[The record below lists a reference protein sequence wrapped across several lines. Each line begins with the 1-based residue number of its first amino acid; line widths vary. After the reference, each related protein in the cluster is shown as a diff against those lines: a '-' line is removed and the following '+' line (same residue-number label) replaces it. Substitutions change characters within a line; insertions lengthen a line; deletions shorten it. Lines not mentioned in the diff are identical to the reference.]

1 MLARRTPVAFRMAK
15 CPYCHRPLRRFGTR
29 CRACRRYI
37 LRWPHFVLLS
47 LVSLA
52 ALALLLDL
60 LLRVY

>member
-1 MLARRTPVAFRMAK
+1 MAK
-15 CPYCHRPLRRFGTR
+15 CPYCHRPLRQFGTR

-47 LVSLA
+47 LASLA
-52 ALALLLDL
+52 ALALLLDI

>member
-1 MLARRTPVAFRMAK
+1 MLARLNSQSLVMTK
-15 CPYCHRPLRRFGTR
+15 CPYCHRPLRQFGTR

-47 LVSLA
+47 LASLA

-60 LLRVY
+60 LLKAY